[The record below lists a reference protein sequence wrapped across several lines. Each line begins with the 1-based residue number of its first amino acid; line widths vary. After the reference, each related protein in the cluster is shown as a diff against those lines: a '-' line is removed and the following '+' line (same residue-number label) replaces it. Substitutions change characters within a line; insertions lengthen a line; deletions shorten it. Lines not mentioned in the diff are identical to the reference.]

1 MKRQLSLQ
9 ECADGVIDIM
19 TALSYHPSTI
29 KSYRSVFD
37 DFIKYSNE
45 RGKMSYE
52 EALAIEYAGMIT
64 GKELKELALPEGY
77 NIKYVVLLRS
87 LRILG
92 EYSRSQTFTP
102 RFKKYF
108 EPFRNSDYWNNIYT
122 SFMNYLLNDC
132 DYADSSVVHKELTV
146 RLVIHIFIQK
156 NIQSLNEVSKG
167 AIECIVSQFIHDAPK
182 SVTHRIGEMKQ
193 FFRYCFEHNLSNE
206 NLSYHIPA
214 LSTPHQS
221 KIPASWSAEEAKQ
234 LLDSIDRS
242 SRSGKRDYAILLIAC
257 RLGLRAVDLANLEL
271 SDFNWEAKTI
281 TVRQKKTRNT
291 ITLPLLNDI
300 GWAVIDYI
308 KNGRPETEDNRLF
321 IRIKA
326 PFTGMESRAF
336 TNIFVKRMH
345 AAGLKVK
352 RDEKCGI
359 HSLRHTLGS
368 LMLEKETPLTVI
380 SQVLGHKSIQ
390 STEVYLHINMA
401 GLNECPIDPEKVFSH
416 EV

>member
-29 KSYRSVFD
+29 KSYRNVFD

-45 RGKMSYE
+45 RGKKSYE
-52 EALAIEYAGMIT
+52 EVLAIEYAGMIT

-77 NIKYVVLLRS
+77 DIKYVVLLRS

-102 RFKKYF
+102 RFKKFF
-108 EPFRNSDYWNNIYT
+108 EPFTGNAYWNNIYT
-122 SFMNYLLNDC
+122 SFMDYLKNDC
-132 DYADSSVVHKELTV
+132 DYADSSITHKELTV
-146 RLVIHIFIQK
+146 RLVIHILIQR
-156 NIQSLNEVSKG
+156 NIQSLDEVSRE
-167 AIECIVSQFIHDAPK
+167 AVECIVSQFIHDAPK
-182 SVTHRIGEMKQ
+182 SVTHRTGEMKQ
-193 FFRYCFEHNLSNE
+193 FFQYCFDHNLSNE
-206 NLSYHIPA
+206 NLSYYIPA
-214 LSTPHQS
+214 LSAAHQS
-221 KIPASWSAEEAKQ
+221 KIPASWTAEEAKQ

-257 RLGLRAVDLANLEL
+257 RLGLRAVDLADLEL
-271 SDFNWEAKTI
+271 SDFKWEAKTI

-308 KNGRPETEDNRLF
+308 RNSRPETEDSRLF

-326 PFTGMESRAF
+326 PFTGMESGAF
-336 TNIFVKRMH
+336 TSIFVKRMH
-345 AAGLKVK
+345 DAGLKVK
-352 RDEKCGI
+352 RGEKCGI

-368 LMLEKETPLTVI
+368 LMLEKETPLAVI

-401 GLNECPIDPEKVFSH
+401 GLTECPIDPEKVFSH